1 MQRVYVVWFWK
12 TVILGIDFILVIS
25 GHEFQLQDLQG
36 QGKSPPSELLSR
48 TTAPAGLEGGHL
60 AETSEQNNI
69 DPQGRL
75 EEVEAPEGSPGT
87 WLEQDGQSG
96 NIWNQLLQYS
106 LTWQQKFH
114 QKICEKSSNVLELV
128 WVHVFGLG
136 YLYIRTRSS
145 SRWDRT
151 WWA

>member
-36 QGKSPPSELLSR
+36 QGKSPHSELLSR
-48 TTAPAGLEGGHL
+48 TTAPAGIEDGHL

-87 WLEQDGQSG
+87 WLEQDDQ
-96 NIWNQLLQYS
+96 
-106 LTWQQKFH
+106 
-114 QKICEKSSNVLELV
+114 
-128 WVHVFGLG
+128 
-136 YLYIRTRSS
+136 
-145 SRWDRT
+145 
-151 WWA
+151 